1 MECPGEEAAAGTESY
16 VRGRR
21 KDRTMPLADKDQESW
36 RLKAIGREKRWT
48 SFFETLVNVT
58 NGGTAGMVDALR
70 QKLPQ
75 DAANAVRNADFQSA
89 PVDVMGKRFRPGY
102 IRTGLLR
109 SGMQKVTGGIVN
121 LSLGW
126 GLNKGA
132 KALSEKE
139 VVDNLYQLTTVDV
152 KWQLARKDVYI
163 DEEKVAAL
171 ESATGYRFDTL
182 AFYEK
187 MRNAIDQCGDR
198 FYDNTWR
205 NELMPHILKNLF
217 MEETKKMYRTLA
229 EQAQGEGILSEELLD
244 QTLANGTRMMQDI
257 MESYTR
263 DLANKTPLLGAPIR
277 FVKEEKDPL
286 AEDTEP
292 LGMTDKEKERWKNL
306 KSDLRSS
313 DATYL
318 TTESQLRRMRGDA
331 LGFIRDSKAED
342 VEKMF
347 SSRFGEK
354 GIRKAENGKAGT
366 QIDSVEAAAAIL
378 EVRELKK
385 RNQKRGFFNRIFH
398 WTENKKEKEAI
409 GRMTAKLNEVF
420 PAGEVEARLNDQN
433 YASGYDAKYTAKNV
447 FHLRDAKPRDI
458 SAQRSSDFWNAAF
471 DWTKQIGKGVFIGL
485 KVSADYAYQAG
496 AGMIRGML
504 NVINGKKALE
514 NPEEKKEEAPEKDG
528 REKNAPGKDP
538 KAAEDAKQKES
549 GKQKESEK
557 PVEAG
562 EKKEEQ
568 KKDPYELDFDD
579 DDMEAIFGEVRKV
592 PENNTEQKKENEA
605 GGVPDGK
612 NAEEE
617 QKQQSGWVPN
627 WVKNTV
633 SSVGSVAYNAG
644 AGIYN
649 TGSAAVNG
657 AVNMGGKVIGVIQN
671 QFDVVGDIKLDDLD
685 LEPGGGQPG
694 KAQEENAP
702 KEQDKDAKSEIS
714 KYEDAQSKISGGE
727 NEDAQSKSSESEYED
742 AKSKMSDDFGSV
754 KSDLEER
761 MPGEKAVEEREFS
774 LEELMKK
781 YEEPENAHAG
791 MHSGQKGNAHRESAH
806 EHLNGKNG
814 PEPPVMSGPGRK

>member
-1 MECPGEEAAAGTESY
+1 
-16 VRGRR
+16 
-21 KDRTMPLADKDQESW
+21 MPLADKDQESW

-121 LSLGW
+121 LSLDW
-126 GLNKGA
+126 GLGKGA

-171 ESATGYRFDTL
+171 ESATGYKFDTQ

-187 MRNAIDQCGDR
+187 MRAAIDQCGDR

-205 NELMPHILKNLF
+205 NELMPHIIKSLF
-217 MEETKKMYRTLA
+217 MEETKNMYRTLS
-229 EQAQGEGILSEELLD
+229 EQAQGGGILSEELLD
-244 QTLANGTRMMQDI
+244 QTLATGTAMMQDI
-257 MESYTR
+257 MEQYTL
-263 DLANKTPLLGAPIR
+263 DLANKTPVLAAPIR
-277 FVKEEKDPL
+277 FTKEEKDPL

-292 LGMTDKEKERWKNL
+292 LGMTDKELKRWKNL
-306 KSDLRSS
+306 RSDLKSS

-318 TTESQLRRMRGDA
+318 TTESQLRLMRNDA
-331 LGFIRDSKAED
+331 LGFIRTSKTED
-342 VEKMF
+342 VEKKF
-347 SSRFGEK
+347 NDRFGEN

-366 QIDSVEAAAAIL
+366 QIDSVEAASAIL

-385 RNQKRGFFNRIFH
+385 RNAKRGFFNRIFH
-398 WTENKKEKEAI
+398 WSENRRERQAI
-409 GRMTAKLNEVF
+409 ARMTAKLNEVF
-420 PAGEVEARLNDQN
+420 PAAQVEARLNDQN
-433 YASGYDAKYTAKNV
+433 YASGNNPKYTAKNV
-447 FHLRDAKPRDI
+447 FRLKDAKPRDI
-458 SAQRSSDFWNAAF
+458 SAQRRADFWNAGF
-471 DWTKQIGKGVFIGL
+471 DWAKEIGKGVFNGL
-485 KVSADYAYQAG
+485 KTGVDYAYQAG
-496 AGMIRGML
+496 AGMIRGMI
-504 NVINGKKALE
+504 NVINGRNALDKPE
-514 NPEEKKEEAPEKDG
+514 NKPQEPQKDG
-528 REKNAPGKDP
+528 GQKNGPEKDP
-538 KAAEDAKQKES
+538 KAAEDVKQKES
-549 GKQKESEK
+549 GMQKGKGNQKEAEDLK
-557 PVEAG
+557 NA
-562 EKKEEQ
+562 EKKEQ
-568 KKDPYELDFDD
+568 GGDRIDLGFNRDD
-579 DDMEAIFGEVRKV
+579 EVAIFGFADEAPKA
-592 PENNTEQKKENEA
+592 PEKNTELNKGNEE
-605 GGVPDGK
+605 GGAPDVK
-612 NAEEE
+612 NAEE
-617 QKQQSGWVPN
+617 QKQQSGGVMN
-627 WVKNTV
+627 WVKNVV
-633 SSVGSVAYNAG
+633 SGVGSVAYNAG

-649 TGSAAVNG
+649 AGSVAVNG

-702 KEQDKDAKSEIS
+702 KEQDKDVKSEIS
-714 KYEDAQSKISGGE
+714 EYEDAQSKISGGE

-742 AKSKMSDDFGSV
+742 AKSKMSDDFESV

-761 MPGEKAVEEREFS
+761 MPGEKAVEERELS

-791 MHSGQKGNAHRESAH
+791 MHSGKKGAGHRESAH
-806 EHLNGKNG
+806 ENLNGKNG

>member
-471 DWTKQIGKGVFIGL
+471 DWTKQIGKGVFNGL

-633 SSVGSVAYNAG
+633 SSVGSMAYNAG
-644 AGIYN
+644 AGVIN
-649 TGSAAVNG
+649 MGSSAVNG
-657 AVNMGGKVIGVIQN
+657 VINMGSNVISSVQN
-671 QFDVVGDIKLDDLD
+671 QFDVTSGIKFDDLD

-714 KYEDAQSKISGGE
+714 EYEDAQSKISGGE

-791 MHSGQKGNAHRESAH
+791 MHSGQKGAGHRESAH
-806 EHLNGKNG
+806 ENLNGKNG
-814 PEPPVMSGPGRK
+814 PKPPVMSGPGRK

>member
-1 MECPGEEAAAGTESY
+1 
-16 VRGRR
+16 
-21 KDRTMPLADKDQESW
+21 MPLADKDQESW

>member
-75 DAANAVRNADFQSA
+75 DAADAVRDADFQTA
-89 PVDVMGKRFRPGY
+89 PVDVLGKRFRPGY

-471 DWTKQIGKGVFIGL
+471 DWTKQIGKGVFNGL

-605 GGVPDGK
+605 YRTVRMRRRNRSSSPDG
-612 NAEEE
+612 
-617 QKQQSGWVPN
+617 SR
-627 WVKNTV
+627 
-633 SSVGSVAYNAG
+633 
-644 AGIYN
+644 
-649 TGSAAVNG
+649 TGS
-657 AVNMGGKVIGVIQN
+657 KT
-671 QFDVVGDIKLDDLD
+671 
-685 LEPGGGQPG
+685 P
-694 KAQEENAP
+694 
-702 KEQDKDAKSEIS
+702 
-714 KYEDAQSKISGGE
+714 Y
-727 NEDAQSKSSESEYED
+727 
-742 AKSKMSDDFGSV
+742 
-754 KSDLEER
+754 
-761 MPGEKAVEEREFS
+761 
-774 LEELMKK
+774 
-781 YEEPENAHAG
+781 
-791 MHSGQKGNAHRESAH
+791 
-806 EHLNGKNG
+806 
-814 PEPPVMSGPGRK
+814 PV

>member
-471 DWTKQIGKGVFIGL
+471 DWTKQIGKGVFNGL

-633 SSVGSVAYNAG
+633 SSVGSMAYNAG
-644 AGIYN
+644 AGVIN
-649 TGSAAVNG
+649 MGSSAVNG
-657 AVNMGGKVIGVIQN
+657 VINMGSNVISSVQN
-671 QFDVVGDIKLDDLD
+671 QFDVTSGIKFDNLD

-714 KYEDAQSKISGGE
+714 EYEDAQSKISGGE

-791 MHSGQKGNAHRESAH
+791 MHSGQKGAGHRESAH
-806 EHLNGKNG
+806 ENLNGKNG
-814 PEPPVMSGPGRK
+814 PKPPVMSGPGRK

>member
-1 MECPGEEAAAGTESY
+1 
-16 VRGRR
+16 
-21 KDRTMPLADKDQESW
+21 MPLADKDQESW

-342 VEKMF
+342 VEKTF

-471 DWTKQIGKGVFIGL
+471 DWTKQIGKGVFNGL

-514 NPEEKKEEAPEKDG
+514 NPDEKKEEAPEKDG

-633 SSVGSVAYNAG
+633 SSVGSMAYNAG
-644 AGIYN
+644 AGVIN
-649 TGSAAVNG
+649 MGSSAVNG
-657 AVNMGGKVIGVIQN
+657 VINMGSNVISSVQN
-671 QFDVVGDIKLDDLD
+671 QFDVTSGIKFDDLD

-714 KYEDAQSKISGGE
+714 EYEDAQSKISGGE

-791 MHSGQKGNAHRESAH
+791 MHSGQKGAGHRESAH
-806 EHLNGKNG
+806 ENLNGKNG
-814 PEPPVMSGPGRK
+814 PKPPVMSGPGRK

>member
-1 MECPGEEAAAGTESY
+1 
-16 VRGRR
+16 
-21 KDRTMPLADKDQESW
+21 MPLADKDQESW

-89 PVDVMGKRFRPGY
+89 PVDVLGKRFRPGY

-471 DWTKQIGKGVFIGL
+471 DWTKQIGKGVFNGL

-633 SSVGSVAYNAG
+633 SSVGSMAYNAG

-649 TGSAAVNG
+649 AGSVAVNG

-714 KYEDAQSKISGGE
+714 EYEDAQSKISGGE

-791 MHSGQKGNAHRESAH
+791 MHSGQKGAGHRESAH
-806 EHLNGKNG
+806 ENLNGKNG